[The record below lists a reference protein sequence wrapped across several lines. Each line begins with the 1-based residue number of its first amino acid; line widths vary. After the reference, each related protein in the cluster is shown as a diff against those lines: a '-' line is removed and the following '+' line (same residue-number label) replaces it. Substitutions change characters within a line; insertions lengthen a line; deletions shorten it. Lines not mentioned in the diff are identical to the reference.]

1 MKRIAGRI
9 AVVTGAARGIGAAI
23 ADALQ
28 AHGATVVR
36 VDQVQ
41 PKGPF
46 AFAVDVADR
55 SAVEALPDKV
65 VAAAGPPA
73 ILVNNAGVS
82 LAGPFLD
89 TRLDD
94 LDWVMGVNFFGAA
107 TMTKAFLPHLLAND
121 EGHIVNVLSSFALAG
136 FAGKSGYAASKF
148 ALRGF
153 TESLYA
159 GLSPTRVGVTALY
172 PGPVDTGLV
181 RDGRANPRQRE
192 AEASFV
198 ARRAIPVEKVA
209 GARVRAIHRNQL
221 RVRLSVDYALID
233 WITRLAPTL
242 ALKLFARLPTPF

>member
-1 MKRIAGRI
+1 MRRIAGRV

-23 ADALQ
+23 ADALEV
-28 AHGATVVR
+28 HGATVVR
-36 VDQVQ
+36 VDKVL
-41 PKGPF
+41 PKGSF

-55 SAVEALPDKV
+55 SAVEALPAR
-65 VAAAGPPA
+65 VAAAAGSPA

-82 LAGPFLD
+82 LAGRFMD
-89 TRLDD
+89 STLDD
-94 LDWVMGVNFFGAA
+94 LDWIMGVNFFGAA
-107 TMTKAFLPHLLAND
+107 IMTKAFLPHLLAND

-159 GLSPTRVGVTALY
+159 ELSRTSVGVTAIY

-181 RDGRANPRQRE
+181 RDGRADPRQRE

-198 ARRAIPVEKVA
+198 ARRAIPVETVA
-209 GARVRAIHRNQL
+209 SATVRAIHRNQL

-233 WITRLAPTL
+233 WITRLAPSL
-242 ALKLFARLPTPF
+242 ALKLFARVPLPF